1 MQSILLDDLERNIL
15 VNKAD
20 YGFDSELMR
29 TWKLRNQ
36 ILLSSKENVR
46 TWSTKGFARRAV

>member
-1 MQSILLDDLERNIL
+1 MQRILLDDLERNIQ

-20 YGFDSELMR
+20 YGLDSELMR